1 MGALSVAPG
10 EVRWRLHLRTEPGAV
25 FEALATDAGRKR
37 FWAESTEEQ
46 GETIVFHFLGLAPV
60 EGRVVAREPPWRYA
74 LSYFGADVEFSLTGD
89 GRGGTDLLLV
99 SRGVPSDDYE
109 DVLAGWVSVLM
120 ALKAALDFGVDLRN
134 HSVERTWNDGYV
146 DN

>member
-1 MGALSVAPG
+1 MRPSSESAG
-10 EVRWRLHLRTEPGAV
+10 EVRWRLHLRSEPQAV
-25 FEALATDAGRKR
+25 FAALSTDAGRKR

-74 LSYFGADVEFSLTGD
+74 VSYFGSVVEFSLSED
-89 GRGGTDLLLV
+89 RRGETDLLLV
-99 SRGVPSDDYE
+99 SRGVPRDEYE
-109 DVLAGWVSVLM
+109 DVPAGWVSVLM

-134 HSVERTWNDGYV
+134 HSVERTWKTGFV